1 VTQWHNTVSKPK
13 CSVVGDKT
21 LLAHA
26 IEDIIG
32 YS

>member
-1 VTQWHNTVSKPK
+1 MAE
-13 CSVVGDKT
+13 CRVVGDKT
-21 LLAHA
+21 RRAHV